1 MERKKANI
9 PVTTVYRLSYYCRAL
24 LECGTSGFISSQ
36 DLAKLTGFSGALV
49 RRDLSYFG
57 RFGIPGRGYPVSE
70 LREKISR
77 ILGIDRKWKVALI
90 GLGNLGSALLR
101 YKAFEKQGFTI
112 VAIFDSDPAK
122 IKKSRSG
129 IEIQDINQLQAEF
142 EKGRGEMAII
152 TVPADAAEEVIGRV
166 VSSGIK
172 AILNFAPIKVKV
184 PDSVSLVNIDFSVEL
199 ERLSCV
205 AIRRG

>member
-1 MERKKANI
+1 MERRKADI
-9 PVTTVYRLSYYCRAL
+9 PLTTVYRLSYYYRAL
-24 LECGTSGFISSQ
+24 QECGTTSFISSR
-36 DLAKLTGFSGALV
+36 DLARLTGFGDALV

-57 RFGIPGRGYPVSE
+57 KFGIPGRGYPVLE
-70 LREKISR
+70 LREKISG

-101 YKAFEKQGFTI
+101 YKAFEKQGFEI
-112 VAIFDSDPAK
+112 VAIFDNDPAK

-142 EKGRGEMAII
+142 ERGRVKMAII
-152 TVPADAAEEVIGRV
+152 TVPGDAAEEVIGRV
-166 VSSGIK
+166 VSSGMK

-184 PDSVSLVNIDFSVEL
+184 PDSVSVVNIDFSVEL
-199 ERLSCV
+199 ERLSCM
-205 AIRRG
+205 AIGEG

>member
-1 MERKKANI
+1 MEARKANI

-36 DLAKLTGFSGALV
+36 DLAKLTGFSDALV

-101 YKAFEKQGFTI
+101 YKAFEKQGFQI
-112 VAIFDSDPAK
+112 VAVFDSDPGK
-122 IKKSRSG
+122 IGKSRSG
-129 IEIQDINQLQAEF
+129 VEIWDISQL
-142 EKGRGEMAII
+142 EKEVRKRQIEMAII
-152 TVPADAAEEVIGRV
+152 AVPADAAQEVIGRV
-166 VSSGIK
+166 VGSGIK
-172 AILNFAPIKVKV
+172 AILNFAPMKVKV
-184 PDSVSLVNIDFSVEL
+184 TGSVSLVNIDFTVEL
-199 ERLSCV
+199 ERLSCL
-205 AIRRG
+205 ATR